1 MKTSRRMVVPCDDD
15 DDDDDDDDFDDNV
28 DVFIFSCCVLIIR
41 HATVNCILFARK
53 RGPFHNVDVHDDND
67 DNNT

>member
-1 MKTSRRMVVPCDDD
+1 MIYICFARKRGFSH
-15 DDDDDDDDFDDNV
+15 DFDDNV